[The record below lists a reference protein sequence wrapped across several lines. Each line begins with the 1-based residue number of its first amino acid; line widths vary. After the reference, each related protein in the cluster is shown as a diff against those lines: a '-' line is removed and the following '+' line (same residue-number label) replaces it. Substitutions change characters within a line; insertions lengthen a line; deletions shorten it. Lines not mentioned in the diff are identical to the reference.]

1 MKPNINII
9 TLMVTDLKKSL
20 VFYRDGLGLPTKG
33 IVKGY
38 EDHVLFEMENG
49 LSLVLFQSDDYDQDY
64 SGLVLSHSADSKE
77 EVNDILKKA
86 EVAGGKITNEPT
98 EELWGYYGSFTDP
111 DGHEWEIMWNPQFEL
126 N

>member
-1 MKPNINII
+1 MRPKINII
-9 TLMVTDLKKSL
+9 TLMVADLKKSL
-20 VFYRDGLGLPTKG
+20 EFYRDGLGLPTLG
-33 IVKGY
+33 IVSGY

-64 SGLVLSHSADSKE
+64 SGLVLSHAAASKE
-77 EVNDILKKA
+77 EVISILNLAQK
-86 EVAGGKITNEPT
+86 AGGKITNEPT
-98 EELWGYYGSFTDP
+98 QELWGYYGSFTDP